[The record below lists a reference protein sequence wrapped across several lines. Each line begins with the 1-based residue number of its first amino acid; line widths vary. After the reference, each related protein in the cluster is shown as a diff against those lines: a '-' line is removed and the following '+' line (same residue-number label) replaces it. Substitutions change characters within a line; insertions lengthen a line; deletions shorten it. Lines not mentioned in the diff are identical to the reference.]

1 MACRIEQGKALDSLR
16 ATDHASEVPEDSY
29 LSQKKAMSQPQ
40 EFIALQAAERQP
52 LLSKLHEAILA
63 NDASVS
69 PVVEGMMGKEM
80 IVYKFKGT
88 MKYAL
93 SSVAKYMSL
102 HLMPIY
108 MNPVLHAKYMAQ
120 LPAAKFQKGCINFE
134 NEAQVPIEIV
144 AQLIRDC
151 APFDLAKIRE
161 EYQRSKKK

>member
-1 MACRIEQGKALDSLR
+1 M
-16 ATDHASEVPEDSY
+16 PE
-29 LSQKKAMSQPQ
+29 PH
-40 EFIALQAAERQP
+40 EFIAQHAAERQP

-80 IVYKFKGT
+80 IVYKCKGT

-108 MNPVLHAKYMAQ
+108 MNPALHAKYQAL

-134 NEAQVPIEIV
+134 TEAELPV
-144 AQLIRDC
+144 AVVAELIRDC
-151 APFDLAKIRE
+151 APFDLVKMRE
-161 EYQRSKKK
+161 EQLRSRKK